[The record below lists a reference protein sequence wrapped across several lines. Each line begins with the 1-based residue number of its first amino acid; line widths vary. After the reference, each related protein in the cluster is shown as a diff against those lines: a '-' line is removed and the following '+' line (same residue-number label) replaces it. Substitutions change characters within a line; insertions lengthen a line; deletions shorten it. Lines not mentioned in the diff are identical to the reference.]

1 MSLKFMQYNS
11 TVATYFLVR
20 PLGLCEKKESLF
32 AVNPNAGKIVKK
44 YGFVEAFFKDI
55 EHVTENKYP
64 VYVLFKPPNMIE
76 FGEFLEEERTLDLIE
91 DVYDY
96 PGGYVVVV
104 YKFPEIYHK
113 DYDLIKEGRYS
124 ETSADFR
131 SIFPNTSSDET
142 FSLYHLVFNKHP
154 DLRKKME
161 EDLGSPISEDTELWH
176 YPRMDKETL
185 DINNYTNMEEVK

>member
-1 MSLKFMQYNS
+1 MSLKFMKYQS

-32 AVNPNAGKIVKK
+32 IVNSNAGKIVKK
-44 YGFVEAFFKDI
+44 YGFVEAFFKDM
-55 EHVTENKYP
+55 EHKSETKYP
-64 VYVLFKPPNMIE
+64 VYILFKPPNMIE
-76 FGEFLEEERTLDLIE
+76 FGEFLEEEKQLELIE

-104 YKFPEIYHK
+104 YRFPEIYEK

-124 ETSADFR
+124 ETSNDFK
-131 SIFPNTSSDET
+131 SIFPQTSSDET

-154 DLRKKME
+154 DLRKRME
-161 EDLGSPISEDTELWH
+161 DELGSPISEDTELWH
-176 YPRMDKETL
+176 LPNLQKETL
-185 DINNYTNMEEVK
+185 DINNYVNMEEIK